1 MWLGHRVLTDSLF
14 LLQFGANLEYRL
26 SPTNQSAK
34 PKGSLW
40 RFNDIN
46 FLFHITE
53 DVYAT
58 MHVRT

>member
-1 MWLGHRVLTDSLF
+1 MKLGHGVLTDNLF
-14 LLQFGANLEYRL
+14 LQQFGANWEYRL

-34 PKGSLW
+34 PKDSLW

-46 FLFHITE
+46 FRFHVTG